1 MIDAQQKSLDEAIE
15 LTREEEYL
23 RALTIFLDTYGA
35 EDASS
40 PLILSKTAKSATG
53 LSYFGLC
60 LMLVQK
66 KTKQAIDLCKRAI
79 ELEFYDGNHYA
90 NLARVY
96 VAAGNRKKALETV
109 QQAMKDHRED
119 AALLQVRRELGI
131 RSVPPVPF
139 LDRSN
144 PINVTLGQSRHAKKV
159 AQREG
164 KKK

>member
-1 MIDAQQKSLDEAIE
+1 MNDPQKSIDEAIE

-23 RALTIFLDTYGA
+23 RALTIFLDAYGA

-40 PLILSKTAKSATG
+40 PMLLSKTAKSATG

-66 KTKQAIDLCKRAI
+66 KTKQAIELCKRAI
-79 ELEFYDGNHYA
+79 ELEFYDVHHYA

-96 VAAGNRKKALETV
+96 IAAGNRKKALETLK
-109 QQAMKDHRED
+109 QGEKEHPDDET
-119 AALLQVRRELGI
+119 LLQVRRQLGV
-131 RSVPPVPF
+131 RSAPLVPF

-144 PINVTLGQSRHAKKV
+144 PINVTLGQSRHAKKI
-159 AQREG
+159 AEREAR
-164 KKK
+164 KK

>member
-1 MIDAQQKSLDEAIE
+1 MTDPQKSLDEAIE

-23 RALTIFLDTYGA
+23 RALTIFLDVYGA

-66 KTKQAIDLCKRAI
+66 KTKQAIDLCKRTI

-90 NLARVY
+90 NLARVPL
-96 VAAGNRKKALETV
+96 APGNREEALDTV
-109 QQAMKDHRED
+109 Q
-119 AALLQVRRELGI
+119 
-131 RSVPPVPF
+131 
-139 LDRSN
+139 
-144 PINVTLGQSRHAKKV
+144 
-159 AQREG
+159 
-164 KKK
+164 